1 MPFYPAPKSA
11 YTIKNVP
18 NQTKMMTKPNS
29 KGTPGLLKAAPL
41 ALLLLF
47 GNQLLAQTSSQPA
60 AESGVTVLE
69 ILGYVGMI
77 VAVILLAWI
86 IGSAQSKN
94 KPAEGPPRPHHHRH
108 FDHPN
113 DPHFRK
119 LKKKTS

>member
-1 MPFYPAPKSA
+1 MMKMKPKG
-11 YTIKNVP
+11 IR
-18 NQTKMMTKPNS
+18 
-29 KGTPGLLKAAPL
+29 GLQILKAAPL
-41 ALLLLF
+41 ALLLLQ
-47 GNQLLAQTSSQPA
+47 GNTLLAQTSSKPPA
-60 AESGVTVLE
+60 ETGVSVLE

-77 VAVILLAWI
+77 IGVILLAWI

-94 KPAEGPPRPHHHRH
+94 KPAEHQPRPTHARH